1 MFMKKIM
8 RYVHCSYPLSP
19 TIKKYVGNLFD
30 NYNIITDLNDLGES
44 LHNSILHLLTVG
56 YELVDRDEF
65 ATIITAHLANRI
77 KGPDVDMFEKYR
89 K

>member
-1 MFMKKIM
+1 MGI
-8 RYVHCSYPLSP
+8 LQA
-19 TIKKYVGNLFD
+19 TIIDDPEY
-30 NYNIITDLNDLGES
+30 LGDA

-56 YELVDRDEF
+56 YELVNRDEF

-77 KGPDVDMFEKYR
+77 KGPDVDMFQKYR